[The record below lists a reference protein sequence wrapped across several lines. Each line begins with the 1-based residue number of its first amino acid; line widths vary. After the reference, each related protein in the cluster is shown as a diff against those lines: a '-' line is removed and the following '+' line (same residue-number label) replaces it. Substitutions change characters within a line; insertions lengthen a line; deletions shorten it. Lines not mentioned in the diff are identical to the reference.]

1 MLAFLL
7 VFSGLVG
14 ALHVDVAEANSGPVT
29 QIPPVVSMP
38 EMEVTASVSRVN
50 GELWAIA
57 DAEYEMDIV
66 HAFGDSFLTE
76 NWGTGLVADPSP
88 FVTMEV
94 VYDRLDVQYPVP
106 SGATDVS
113 VKIDDADVNC
123 TRTERRFHLFYADLP
138 KLHWRIS
145 SVPSSFSITAIYEHE
160 VSTTS
165 ETYAYLG
172 KYAFVIPLGSRYGLQ
187 EIIDY
192 SFNEYPWFGNTIT
205 AQIKV

>member
-88 FVTMEV
+88 FVTVKV